1 MKKII
6 EAFKPKIIKT
16 SSFLKRNGHI
26 KYFIFIVYVVVGT
39 VFFYSMYQVNSKNIF
54 NFKAVSINK
63 SFSITSNK
71 NTKLIDINTDPK
83 HAKMYLTFYEKE
95 SDKEIHSKEDSY
107 PIIYRAKVVQGKL
120 LPTKTYSTLENCYI
134 VEIDKIPFDFK
145 SIKISTILD
154 NFEENMDMNV
164 EKAPFFY
171 INNDENFKIN
181 YVINIQKKDENIM
194 EYLTLRSQNKIIKQL
209 EENIKQ
215 ITSNNKKIKSK
226 ITEYELTKKL
236 PNNKNDDITTD
247 QIDNLIKDLYEKID
261 NNNSKID
268 VVKEQIEGIKDKIS
282 DRDSIK
288 KEIKE
293 FKFNYDY
300 KRENKK

>member
-1 MKKII
+1 
-6 EAFKPKIIKT
+6 
-16 SSFLKRNGHI
+16 
-26 KYFIFIVYVVVGT
+26 
-39 VFFYSMYQVNSKNIF
+39 
-54 NFKAVSINK
+54 
-63 SFSITSNK
+63 
-71 NTKLIDINTDPK
+71 
-83 HAKMYLTFYEKE
+83 
-95 SDKEIHSKEDSY
+95 
-107 PIIYRAKVVQGKL
+107 
-120 LPTKTYSTLENCYI
+120 
-134 VEIDKIPFDFK
+134 
-145 SIKISTILD
+145 
-154 NFEENMDMNV
+154 MNV

-171 INNDENFKIN
+171 INNDENFKTN
-181 YVINIQKKDENIM
+181 YVINSQKKDENIM
-194 EYLTLRSQNKIIKQL
+194 EYLTLRSQNKIINQL

-226 ITEYELTKKL
+226 ITKYELTKKL

-247 QIDNLIKDLYEKID
+247 QIDNSIKDSNEKID

-288 KEIKE
+288 KGIKE